1 MGNLKKLLELIKTNK
16 NRLLEVSEHLTIQ
29 ASSLSFYT
37 IFSIVPIIL
46 IILSLLASNPM
57 FSEYYQ
63 KIESFIISNILP
75 TNQEMIKKYINSF
88 LENSKSMGIMGGV
101 YIFLTSILFFKNF
114 ETIMKNIFHSQKRD
128 FFNKIN
134 VYWTTMTLF
143 PILFSFSIY
152 LSIKVQ
158 EILNSSKYTQN
169 IDLLGLLPFF
179 TTFVMFWLAYNL
191 GANKNLNTK
200 ALAIASAVGAGIFSM
215 AKSLFVYYVV
225 YNKTY
230 DSLYGSFSIVLF
242 AFVWIY
248 VSWFIFLS
256 GAYLCEFLNN
266 YFKEKNEKNTTKSP
280 NKDKLYHE
288 AF

>member
-1 MGNLKKLLELIKTNK
+1 LGNLKKLLELIKTNK

>member
-1 MGNLKKLLELIKTNK
+1 MKIKVIFRFIKQNK
-16 NRLLEVSEHLTIQ
+16 DKISQTIEHLTIQ

-46 IILSLLASNPM
+46 IVLSLLASNPM

-63 KIESFIISNILP
+63 KIESFILSNILP
-75 TNQEMIKKYINSF
+75 TNQEIIKQYINSF
-88 LENSKSMGIMGGV
+88 LENSKSMGIMGGI
-101 YIFLTSILFFKNF
+101 YIFVTSILFFQNF

-128 FFNKIN
+128 FFNKVT

-152 LSIKVQ
+152 LSVKIQ
-158 EILNSSKYTQN
+158 NLLNSSTYTQN
-169 IDLLGLLPFF
+169 IDFLALVPFF
-179 TTFVMFWLAYNL
+179 TIFAMFWLAYNL
-191 GANKNLNTK
+191 GANKNLDFK
-200 ALAIASAVGAGIFSM
+200 ALFISSFVSATIFSI

-230 DSLYGSFSIVLF
+230 DSLYGSFSVILF

-248 VSWFIFLS
+248 VSWIIFLS
-256 GAYLCEFLNN
+256 GAYLCEFLDN
-266 YFKEKNEKNTTKSP
+266 YFKEKEKKS
-280 NKDKLYHE
+280 
-288 AF
+288 